1 MKLWDFY
8 YDFMERFEGK
18 YELEVYDLNCKTTF
32 TIPYIPREIWNKKVQ
47 SFCIDKH
54 ILKVRVK

>member
-32 TIPYIPREIWNKKVQ
+32 TIPYIPREI
-47 SFCIDKH
+47 
-54 ILKVRVK
+54 